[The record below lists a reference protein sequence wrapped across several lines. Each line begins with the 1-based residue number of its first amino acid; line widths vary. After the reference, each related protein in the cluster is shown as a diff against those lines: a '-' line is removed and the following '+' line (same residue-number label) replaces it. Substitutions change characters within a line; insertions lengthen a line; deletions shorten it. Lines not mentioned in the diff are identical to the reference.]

1 MRQLQEKELLNQL
14 CDKYGTDKGS
24 LISGFREEGA
34 YRWPAHTYTRVYA
47 DLFAPVKDSVTT
59 VFECGLGTNYEN
71 VPSSMGVNA
80 IPGASLRVWRDYFPN
95 ATVYGADVDS
105 RVLFTEDRIFTGYM
119 DQTKPESIAKFWS
132 EYDVYP
138 DIIIDDGLHEYRA
151 GITLFEH
158 SFDRLTSG
166 GVYIIEDVLI
176 DDRPK
181 YLEYFTEKV
190 VDFRLVLLNNP
201 PWNIFN
207 NALVIVY
214 KD

>member
-1 MRQLQEKELLNQL
+1 MRQLQDVVLLNEL

-24 LISGFREEGA
+24 LVSGPKKGA
-34 YRWPAHTYTRVYA
+34 AYPWPAHTYTRVYA
-47 DLFAPVKDSVTT
+47 DLFSSVKDRVTT
-59 VFECGLGTNYEN
+59 VFECGLGTNHVN
-71 VPSSMGVNA
+71 VPSSMGPSA
-80 IPGASLRVWRDYFPN
+80 IPGASLRVWRDYFSN
-95 ATVYGADVDS
+95 AIIYGADVDS
-105 RVLFTEDRIFTGYM
+105 RVLFTEDRIVTSHM

-138 DIIIDDGLHEYRA
+138 DVIIDDGLHEYTA

-166 GVYIIEDVLI
+166 GVYVIEDI
-176 DDRPK
+176 SETDRPRFT
-181 YLEYFTEKV
+181 EYFKEKDL
-190 VDFRLVLLNNP
+190 DFRLVALNNA

-207 NALVIVY
+207 NALVVVY